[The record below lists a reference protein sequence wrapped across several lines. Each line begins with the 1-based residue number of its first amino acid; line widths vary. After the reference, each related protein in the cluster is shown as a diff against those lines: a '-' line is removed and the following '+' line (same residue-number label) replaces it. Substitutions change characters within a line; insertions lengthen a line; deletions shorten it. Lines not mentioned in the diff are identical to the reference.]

1 MKATRANLLG
11 EFTGHLDGL
20 IYYRSKKNGKLY
32 VRRRFKFKNHP
43 AHPVFTKNIQNI
55 YALSPSEGYKQNL
68 KIYIAL
74 FNANLP
80 EGKKPLH
87 TWTNAY
93 TTMMF
98 ALQKAFPETV
108 NLGTLTRNQIYSQ
121 NLPCKSVKQAVEA
134 GLLPLVETYE
144 LLSAEF

>member
-80 EGKKPLH
+80 EGKKALAYLDKCLH
-87 TWTNAY
+87 NNDVR
-93 TTMMF
+93 F
-98 ALQKAFPETV
+98 AKGISRDGKSRHSYKGP
-108 NLGTLTRNQIYSQ
+108 NL
-121 NLPCKSVKQAVEA
+121 
-134 GLLPLVETYE
+134 
-144 LLSAEF
+144 